1 MNSKSVH
8 GPPTF
13 CLLLSYVF
21 LFRTGC
27 EFRMGRW
34 QRLTQPN
41 YTFLDYQKSRV
52 QGKNLDSV
60 RRYSYNANDL
70 VICFSVNGSLLP
82 LLDLARGAA
91 DALAGHTFILDGR

>member
-34 QRLTQPN
+34 RRLTQPN
-41 YTFLDYQKSRV
+41 YTFLDYQKSHI

-60 RRYSYNANDL
+60 CRYSYNANDL
-70 VICFSVNGSLLP
+70 VICFC
-82 LLDLARGAA
+82 RGLRPRHVTSRG
-91 DALAGHTFILDGR
+91 DHTPKPQVHPTRPESP